1 MNKMKNKLPILT
13 KISILFNQKC
23 GRIVPTLLDVLFIK
37 HLEFVTGFE
46 PSISCQVIVN
56 AKFLV
61 VYL

>member
-46 PSISCQVIVN
+46 PGFESA
-56 AKFLV
+56 AKL
-61 VYL
+61 